1 MRDNSMYG
9 FIEITRQVTK
19 ERVCLNINHISD
31 IIEDSDS
38 KTAKIFMSSN
48 SEVYYLTTESY
59 QEVMDKIKEYNM
71 IVSRCYLD
79 SDGRLI
85 PIKRS

>member
-9 FIEITRQVTK
+9 FIEITSQVTK
-19 ERVCLNINHISD
+19 NRVCLNINHISE
-31 IIEDSDS
+31 IIEDPNS
-38 KTAKIFMSSN
+38 KTAEISMLN
-48 SEVYYLTTESY
+48 STEFSTESY

-71 IVSRCYLD
+71 IMSRCYLG